1 MIKKLNIENF
11 ALIQKLDIS
20 FNDGFNVFT
29 GETGSGKSI
38 IIDAVSFVLGKRADK
53 SFIRKGCKK
62 AVIEAVFF
70 AYSETSHIINK
81 LLEDEGIDTNDNI
94 YIFNR
99 ELFEDGRST
108 SKINDKFVTTKY
120 LKQIASYLITIHGQN
135 EFESILN
142 KDSQLDILDDFSGLK
157 SSDDYQNYKTLYITY
172 KDIQRQISQME
183 STYDPIA
190 INREIDLLQYQIN
203 EISDAKLSHEEIRD
217 IDDKI
222 KVMENAEEISKI
234 INKSY
239 ETLYSSNDNVLK
251 SLSVI
256 HTSLIKY
263 SNFDKKIKSWEDLM
277 NDIYYRVE
285 DLSISIRD
293 SLENYNYDINE
304 FHQLQQRYDDI
315 NKILGKYGKNYEDVL
330 KYLESSVERLEY
342 LKNIDNLKENLNRQL
357 SQVIDEMSKISLNMS
372 SKRKESSSRFESLIL
387 DQLHSLDMF
396 NSQFRVEITSSQS
409 FTETGMDKI
418 NFLVSFNKGEDIKPL
433 IKVASGG
440 EISRFM
446 LALKK
451 VNAAADKIN
460 TLIFDEIDTG
470 ISGNAAF
477 VVGKK
482 LKEISQSSQVIC
494 ITHLPQ
500 IAAKANYQY
509 VVEKTEAD
517 NTTLTNIKLL
527 NNEQRILEV
536 AKMLSGQDTSENSIR
551 YAQELIDSR

>member
-11 ALIQKLDIS
+11 ALIKKLDIS
-20 FNDGFNVFT
+20 FNDGFSVFT

-70 AYSETSHIINK
+70 AYSESSNIINK
-81 LLEDEGIDTNDNI
+81 MLEDEGIDTNDNI

-99 ELFEDGRST
+99 ELFDDGRST

-120 LKQIASYLITIHGQN
+120 LKQIASLLITIHGQN

-142 KDSQLDILDDFSGLK
+142 KDSQLDILDDFIGIK
-157 SSDDYQNYKTLYITY
+157 SSSEYLKYKSLYSKY
-172 KDIQRQISQME
+172 KDLQLQISQME
-183 STYDPIA
+183 SSYDPIA
-190 INREIDLLQYQIN
+190 ITREIDLLEYQIN
-203 EISDAKLSHEEIRD
+203 EITEAKLNEQEIDD

-222 KVMENAEEISKI
+222 QIMENAEEISKI

-239 ETLYSSNDNVLK
+239 ETLYSNSDNVLK
-251 SLSVI
+251 SLSSI
-256 HTSLIKY
+256 QSSLLKY
-263 SNFDKKIKSWEDLM
+263 SDFDKKIKLWEDLI

-285 DLSISIRD
+285 DISISIRD
-293 SLENYNYDINE
+293 NLENYNYDVNE
-304 FHQLQQRYDDI
+304 LQQLQKRYDDI
-315 NKILGKYGKNYEDVL
+315 NKILGKYGKNYEDVV
-330 KYLESSVERLEY
+330 KYLDSSSERLQY
-342 LKNIDNLKENLNRQL
+342 LKNIDRMKEELNSKLQ
-357 SQVIDEMSKISLNMS
+357 QVINEMSEISLNIS
-372 SKRKESSSRFESLIL
+372 SKRKEISSEFELLIL
-387 DQLHSLDMF
+387 EQLHSLDMF
-396 NSQFRVEITSSQS
+396 NSKFQIEITSSANY
-409 FTETGMDKI
+409 TETGIDKI

-482 LKEISQSSQVIC
+482 LKEISMSSQVIC

-500 IAAKANYQY
+500 IAGKADHQY
-509 VVEKTEAD
+509 VVEKNEIENA
-517 NTTLTNIKLL
+517 TLTNIKLL
-527 NNEQRILEV
+527 NNEQRIIEI
-536 AKMLSGQDTSENSIR
+536 AKMLSGEETSENSIK